1 MATQLPPDLQP
12 PRRTLWS
19 RLRDVV
25 SSFDHGVGGR
35 GPVPARLVPA
45 EDDAADHAKV
55 TQGDLEQDLQRDL
68 QRDLDGM
75 LRAAILPFPIHSE
88 ALLVRLA
95 DVLRS
100 RIADRSPARNPLLL
114 MISRGPMARL
124 WIDRTAYV
132 AFHGDRSTYHFA
144 VEADLDTTV
153 TLETT
158 DFDTLVRFVL
168 EYVAGR
174 LSEPTALEAAP

>member
-1 MATQLPPDLQP
+1 MFAMVTQLPPDLQP

-25 SSFDHGVGGR
+25 SSFDHGVGER
-35 GPVPARLVPA
+35 GSMPTGLIPA
-45 EDDAADHAKV
+45 EGDATADVKV
-55 TQGDLEQDLQRDL
+55 IQRDPEQNL
-68 QRDLDGM
+68 DRDMDGM
-75 LRAAILPFPIHSE
+75 LQAAILPFPIHSE
-88 ALLVRLA
+88 ALLVKLA

-100 RIADRSPARNPLLL
+100 RIADRSPERNPLLL
-114 MISRGPMARL
+114 LISRGPASRL
-124 WIDRTAYV
+124 WIDRTAHV
-132 AFHGDRSTYHFA
+132 EFRGDRSTYHFA
-144 VEADLDTTV
+144 VEADLETTV